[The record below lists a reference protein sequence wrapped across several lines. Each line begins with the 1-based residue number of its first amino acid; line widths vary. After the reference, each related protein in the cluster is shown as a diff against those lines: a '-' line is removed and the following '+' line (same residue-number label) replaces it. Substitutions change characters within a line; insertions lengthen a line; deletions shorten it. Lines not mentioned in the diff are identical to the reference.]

1 MSILSTSLSR
11 IKESPT
17 IAITQ
22 KARLLKESGKEVIAL
37 ASGEP
42 DFDTPDN
49 IKAAAIKAIKEGQT
63 KYTAVDGTPELK
75 KAIVNKF
82 KRENN
87 LIFDVDNITVGTGG
101 KQVIYNCILATIN
114 PGDEVIIPAPYWV
127 SYPDIVL
134 LAGGTPKFV
143 ECDEQS
149 DFKISAE
156 QLEKLITNKTKWFIL
171 NSPANPTGMCYSR
184 SELTE
189 LVKVLKKHKHVNI
202 LTDDIYEHII
212 YHDVKSANDPK
223 FVNILEID
231 NSLKDRT
238 IVINGVSKA
247 YAMTG
252 WRIGYAAG
260 SKELIKAM
268 QKIQSQSTTNP
279 SSISQAAAIKAIK
292 EGQTKYTAV
301 DGTPELKKAI
311 VNKFKRENNL
321 SFDVENITVGTGGK
335 QVIYNCIL
343 ATINPGDEVIIPA
356 PYWVSY
362 PDIVLLAGGTPKFV
376 ECDEQSDFK
385 ISAEQLEKLITNKTK
400 WFILNSPANPT
411 GMCYSRSELTEL
423 VKVLKKH
430 KHVNILTD
438 DIYEHIIYQDVKS
451 ANDPK
456 FVNILEIDN
465 ALKDRTIVING
476 VSKAYAMTGW
486 RIGYAAGPKELI
498 KGIQKIQSQSTTN
511 PSSISQAAA
520 VEALNGDQSFINTR
534 ALEFKKRR
542 DFVVHALNNINGLT
556 CVNPQGAFYVF
567 PNCKK
572 TMNKKTSSG
581 KIIKNDTDFATYL
594 LEETGVAIV
603 QGSAFGLEGYFRIS
617 YATSMQILE
626 KAVIKI
632 KSFCE
637 SLK

>member
-82 KRENN
+82 KKENN
-87 LIFDVDNITVGTGG
+87 LSFDVDNITVGTGG

-127 SYPDIVL
+127 SYPDMVL

-149 DFKISAE
+149 DFKISAD
-156 QLEKLITNKTKWFIL
+156 QLDKMITNKTKWFIL
-171 NSPANPTGMCYSR
+171 NSPG
-184 SELTE
+184 
-189 LVKVLKKHKHVNI
+189 
-202 LTDDIYEHII
+202 
-212 YHDVKSANDPK
+212 
-223 FVNILEID
+223 
-231 NSLKDRT
+231 
-238 IVINGVSKA
+238 
-247 YAMTG
+247 
-252 WRIGYAAG
+252 
-260 SKELIKAM
+260 
-268 QKIQSQSTTNP
+268 
-279 SSISQAAAIKAIK
+279 
-292 EGQTKYTAV
+292 
-301 DGTPELKKAI
+301 
-311 VNKFKRENNL
+311 
-321 SFDVENITVGTGGK
+321 
-335 QVIYNCIL
+335 
-343 ATINPGDEVIIPA
+343 
-356 PYWVSY
+356 
-362 PDIVLLAGGTPKFV
+362 
-376 ECDEQSDFK
+376 
-385 ISAEQLEKLITNKTK
+385 
-400 WFILNSPANPT
+400 NPT

-438 DIYEHIIYQDVKS
+438 DIYEHIIYQDKGS
-451 ANDPK
+451 NDSK

-465 ALKDRTIVING
+465 SLSDRTLVVNG

-486 RIGYAAGPKELI
+486 RIGYAAGPKTLI
-498 KGIQKIQSQSTTN
+498 KAIQKIQSQSTTN

-520 VEALNGDQSFINTR
+520 VEALNGDQSFINPR
-534 ALEFKKRR
+534 AIEFKKRR
-542 DFVVHALNNINGLT
+542 DFVVSSLNNTKGLT

-572 TMNKKTSSG
+572 LMNKKTSSG

-626 KAVIKI
+626 KAVAKI